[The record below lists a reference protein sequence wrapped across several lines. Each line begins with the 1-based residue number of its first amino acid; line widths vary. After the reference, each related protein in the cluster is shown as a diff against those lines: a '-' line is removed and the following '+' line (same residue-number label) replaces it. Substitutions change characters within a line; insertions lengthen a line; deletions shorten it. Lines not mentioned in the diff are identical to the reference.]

1 MAHDRTRHGRRRL
14 ECTRLEDRSTPAQFG
29 NPRADPTH
37 LTLSFAPDGT
47 TAAGVPSTLDATLDG
62 QMPRAAWQAAIVR
75 AFQAW
80 AEVAGVNV
88 GVVPDSGLPFGTAGA
103 TQGDARFGDIR
114 IGAVPMAGDAL
125 AEAVPPDPFV
135 AGSLAGDVFF
145 NANSSFTPDS
155 LYAVALHEA
164 GHALGLGPSTD
175 PTSVM
180 NDTFTGNT
188 TLSPSDVAAVRA
200 LYGVRAPDLN
210 QGSSG
215 NDTANHA
222 TRINYAGG
230 YTGSTPLVVYGD
242 VTTGSDS
249 DYFSLPVP
257 SNYSGPL
264 TVRLQTTGVS
274 LLAPRLTLLDSSG
287 TLLTEA
293 DGSGTQGDTVTLT
306 FPDVTPGGNY
316 FVRVDAAPGGAFAV
330 GRFGLAITF
339 DGLLQPTAMSIDQ
352 VLRGPYD
359 SLGSAAIDGLFHNP
373 AGTLFTSQGQ
383 INGPG
388 SPNTLTTSPGFA
400 ADTHYDVMA
409 SLSGAA
415 DADFYRVRSP
425 ATAAN
430 APVVLT
436 ATVRAVSPNGT
447 QPRVQVL
454 DGNFNPLPATIL
466 ANGNGMFTIQA
477 TGVKANT
484 WVLVRVGDAAQSGNY
499 ALDVGFGTVAA
510 DVKTFSTGTA
520 DTTGPLA
527 STLFV
532 AETQAFGLTLTAS
545 GPAGSAVEMTVTDSA
560 GRVVFDLTA
569 AAGDTV
575 SGVTAFLAP
584 GEYHLRM
591 TVVAGSGPVAFS
603 IRGNVITDPIG
614 PQPADS
620 TLAPQ
625 YQNPQDPST
634 YLYPPGTV
642 SLDPFL
648 WLAWLPA

>member
-1 MAHDRTRHGRRRL
+1 
-14 ECTRLEDRSTPAQFG
+14 
-29 NPRADPTH
+29 

-47 TAAGVPSTLDATLDG
+47 TAAGVSSTLDATLDG
-62 QMPRAAWQAAIVR
+62 QMPQTAWQTAILR
-75 AFQAW
+75 AFQTW
-80 AEVAGVNV
+80 SEVAGVNV
-88 GVVPDSGLPFGTAGA
+88 SVVPDSGLPFGTAGA
-103 TQGDARFGDIR
+103 TQGDPRFGDIR
-114 IGAVPMAGDAL
+114 VGAVPMAGDAL

-145 NANSSFTPDS
+145 NANSLFTPDS

-164 GHALGLGPSTD
+164 GHALGLGSSTD
-175 PTSVM
+175 PQSVM

-188 TLSPSDVAAVRA
+188 TLSPSDVTAVRA
-200 LYGVRAPDLN
+200 LYGARAPDLN
-210 QGSSG
+210 EGSSG

-222 TRINYAGG
+222 TRINYPGG

-242 VTTGSDS
+242 VTTGSDV

-257 SNYSGPL
+257 SNYAGPL
-264 TVRLQTTGVS
+264 TVHLQTTGVS
-274 LLAPRLTLLDSSG
+274 LLAPRLTVFDSSG
-287 TLLTEA
+287 TPLAVA

-306 FPDVTPGGNY
+306 LPRVTPGANY
-316 FVRVDAAPGGAFAV
+316 FIRVDAEPGSTFVV
-330 GRFGLAITF
+330 GRYGVAITF
-339 DGLLQPTAMSIDQ
+339 DGLLQSTAMSIDQ

-359 SLGSAAIDGLFHNP
+359 SLGTAAIDGLFRNP
-373 AGTLFTSQGQ
+373 AATLFTGQGQ

-400 ADTHYDVMA
+400 ANTHYEVMA
-409 SLSGAA
+409 SLSGAG
-415 DADFYRVRSP
+415 DATFYRVRSP
-425 ATAAN
+425 ATSAN
-430 APVVLT
+430 APVDLT

-447 QPRVQVL
+447 QPRVRVF

-466 ANGNGMFTIQA
+466 ANGNGTFTIEA

-484 WVLVRVGDAAQSGNY
+484 WVFVRVGDAPGPGNY

-510 DVKTFSTGTA
+510 DVKTFSAGTA
-520 DTTGPLA
+520 DTNGPLA

-532 AETQAFGLTLTAS
+532 AETQALGLTLTAS
-545 GPAGSAVEMTVTDSA
+545 GPVGSAVEMTVTDST
-560 GRVVFDLTA
+560 GRVVLDLTA

-575 SGVTAFLAP
+575 SGVTAFLTP

-642 SLDPFL
+642 SLDPYL